1 MVTLGPF
8 LVGLACL
15 AASTAVVA
23 KGLESTSPGAPV
35 ISGSGAFRYQY
46 DPTKL
51 LLPPTVQLLNG
62 HGLARDR
69 AGNIYFTYESTDKTA
84 ASVRALIRYSPDGSG
99 GELLGDATLAQGVPH
114 GLKIA
119 VEGGVEYLYHG
130 NNAATVSHARTKPPA
145 LLSAHTQ
152 RAGPRMRPR
161 TRRCL

>member
-1 MVTLGPF
+1 MTQMALMLCGFVLQSGSAHAAPLRHFHHPLLVNMVTLGPF

-84 ASVRALIRYSPDGSG
+84 ASVRAYPL
-99 GELLGDATLAQGVPH
+99 
-114 GLKIA
+114 
-119 VEGGVEYLYHG
+119 
-130 NNAATVSHARTKPPA
+130 
-145 LLSAHTQ
+145 
-152 RAGPRMRPR
+152 
-161 TRRCL
+161 